1 MTSKS
6 STYIPTLDGWR
17 AIAIALVVCSHSSD
31 SMAYFFHI
39 QDHSLIQWIKNIGL
53 FGVKLFFGL
62 SGFLITTNLLTEERR
77 AGVISLKSFYIR
89 RIFRILPV
97 SLLFI
102 FVVGLLI
109 ATDIVNISWSRW
121 FSTLFLM
128 ANYSTAPGSWYMGHF
143 WSLAVEEHFYLL
155 WPAIFLYL
163 DNSRKR
169 IIFVFLSAMLIAF
182 WRAVDFKFRITG
194 SDLAMFWGRTDI
206 QVDGIMW
213 GVFIALIYNHEL
225 FRNKLKLFYSNSNQ
239 WLWFFVLLLIFQFSP
254 GLGWKSDFFRL
265 TIVAL
270 LIPLLI
276 LGTVINH
283 AGILGKLLELPSLRW
298 LGKISFSLYLWQQL
312 FLVSADAAAPG
323 LSVVQVFP
331 VNVLA
336 ALALATGSY
345 FLIERPFI
353 KFGHRL
359 LPGRTAFS
367 LKAGH
372 V

>member
-1 MTSKS
+1 MPKPSA
-6 STYIPTLDGWR
+6 YIPTLDGWR
-17 AIAIALVVCSHSSD
+17 AMAIALVVCSHSSD
-31 SMAYFFHI
+31 SMAYFFQI
-39 QDHSLIQWIKNIGL
+39 QDQNLIQWMKNIGL
-53 FGVKLFFGL
+53 FGVKIFFGL
-62 SGFLITTNLLTEERR
+62 SGFLITTNLLNEEQRGG
-77 AGVISLKSFYIR
+77 AISLKSFYIR

-97 SLLFI
+97 SLIFI
-102 FVVGLLI
+102 FVVGVLI
-109 ATDIVNISWSRW
+109 STDIVDTSWSRW

-155 WPAIFLYL
+155 WPAFFFYL
-163 DNSRKR
+163 NNSKKR
-169 IIFVFLSAMLIAF
+169 IVFVFLSAILIAL
-182 WRAVDFKFRITG
+182 WRAVDFKFRITS

-206 QVDGIMW
+206 QVDNIMW
-213 GVFIALIYNHEL
+213 GVFLALIYNNEL
-225 FRNKLKLFYSNSNQ
+225 FRNKLKFFYSNSNQ
-239 WLWFFVLLLIFQFSP
+239 WLWFFVLLLIFQFFP

-265 TIVAL
+265 SIVAL

-283 AGILGKLLELPSLRW
+283 AGIFGKLLELPLVRW

-312 FLVSADAAAPG
+312 FLVAADAAVPG
-323 LSVVQVFP
+323 LRDVQVFP

-359 LPGRTAFS
+359 LHGRSAFS